1 MIELK
6 KISVRLHLFCVLVCA
21 HMYADQ
27 CMACG
32 SWFSPFYDV
41 DPGDPTQVVRLG
53 DRSLYLLS
61 LYLKKKN
68 QLMLDFSEDAIYT
81 VENVPVSILL
91 YLAAF

>member
-1 MIELK
+1 MGTCVQ
-6 KISVRLHLFCVLVCA
+6 IST
-21 HMYADQ
+21 
-27 CMACG
+27 
-32 SWFSPFYDV
+32 WFVGVDSPFYDV

-61 LYLKKKN
+61 LYLKKN
-68 QLMLDFSEDAIYT
+68 QLMLHFSEGGIYT